1 MPRTKLQEKFV
12 EEPIDWLKALMLY
25 KINVRKGYGLKDLS
39 ADTGISYTVIRQLM
53 ALKDTQDWSRDQRR
67 NVCRVLH
74 ITEEQLKAT
83 AHF

>member
-1 MPRTKLQEKFV
+1 MPRTKLQEKFC
-12 EEPIDWLKALMLY
+12 EDPIDWLKALMLY
-25 KINVRKGYGLKDLS
+25 KVNAREGYNLKLLA

-53 ALKDTQDWSRDQRR
+53 AMKDTQDWSREQRR
-67 NVCRVLH
+67 SVCRVLH

>member
-1 MPRTKLQEKFV
+1 MPRTKLQDKFC
-12 EEPIDWLKALMLY
+12 EDPIDWLKALMLY
-25 KINVRKGYGLKDLS
+25 KVNAREGYNLKKLAEDAGIGYTNMRK
-39 ADTGISYTVIRQLM
+39 LM
-53 ALKDTQDWSRDQRR
+53 ADVDTMDWGREQRR